1 MVPKNTKN
9 GAEINSAPFY
19 RSWKIFSLFYRPDH
33 QHHGPAHLVG
43 HAGQGQ
49 HLGRRLGLLNVVEGE
64 AGAAEAR
71 QDLSQG
77 VVVFEDGP
85 AEEDSLTGTG
95 VEVVING
102 PRRGDA
108 VFVKKPLLPD
118 TGGENR
124 VLDVKKE
131 CASGLQSAINLLKN
145 RAQVGHIVEDE
156 VGDHQVE
163 YGCWVVVFLQ
173 IADTVGDARVRIA
186 RLCLPNHPLA
196 LVDSQHRGRAVVGGI
211 FAVPAVAAAQIQHDL
226 ARERWDERLKLMPFP
241 GGGKPLPAPGHL
253 GVGGEK
259 IVGVVEIFH
268 RVRPQ
273 IRINIRIL
281 HPYQAYR
288 SFLECGPCL
297 PL

>member
-1 MVPKNTKN
+1 M
-9 GAEINSAPFY
+9 
-19 RSWKIFSLFYRPDH
+19 
-33 QHHGPAHLVG
+33 
-43 HAGQGQ
+43 
-49 HLGRRLGLLNVVEGE
+49 VEGE
-64 AGAAEAR
+64 AGVAEAY

-77 VVVFEDGP
+77 AVVFEDGP

-196 LVDSQHRGRAVVGGI
+196 LVDAQHRGRTVVGGI
-211 FAVPAVAAAQIQHDL
+211 FAVPAVAAAQVQHGL
-226 ARERWDERLKLMPFP
+226 ANERRDEWLKLVPLP

-259 IVGVVEIFH
+259 IVGVVEIVHKIRTSNQNQHQNTTPVSGLPELFGVWPLLAVVEEDGRMSVRTAKPCSG
-268 RVRPQ
+268 RVKGRPKGVRSRLIYQ
-273 IRINIRIL
+273 MPKTSST
-281 HPYQAYR
+281 HPIIACSQSIPFFR
-288 SFLECGPCL
+288 FFQP
-297 PL
+297 